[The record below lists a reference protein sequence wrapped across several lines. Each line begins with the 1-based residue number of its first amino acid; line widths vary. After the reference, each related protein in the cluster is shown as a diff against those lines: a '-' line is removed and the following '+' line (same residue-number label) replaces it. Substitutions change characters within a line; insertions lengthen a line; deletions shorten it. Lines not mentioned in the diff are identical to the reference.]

1 MRAFFTCRDG
11 RTADLCEMMNSAET
25 RLTIRSAS
33 GSTITREFF
42 PTWAAAVYI
51 MRTGADAWTNDLTG
65 ETLPPRRETYHFTE
79 DGSVITGAELLTMI
93 RENLAYLDA
102 DDPAREEQE
111 DLLRDLL
118 EDDEAAQNLSEMVGG

>member
-1 MRAFFTCRDG
+1 MRAFYTCTDG

-33 GSTITREFF
+33 GSTITRESF
-42 PTWAAAVYI
+42 PTWAAAIYI
-51 MRTGADAWTNDLTG
+51 MRTGAESWTNDLTG

-79 DGSVITGAELLTMI
+79 DGSVVTGAELLTMI
-93 RENLAYLDA
+93 RDNLAYLDR
-102 DDPAREEQE
+102 DGPAREEQE

-118 EDDEAAQNLSEMVGG
+118 EDEETAQNLSDMVSG

>member
-1 MRAFFTCRDG
+1 MRAFYTCRDG
-11 RTADLCEMMNSAET
+11 RTADLCELMNSAET

-33 GSTITREFF
+33 GNAITREFF

-51 MRTGADAWTNDLTG
+51 MRTGAESWTNDLTG

-79 DGSVITGAELLTMI
+79 DGSVVTGAELLTMI
-93 RENLAYLDA
+93 CANLAYLDH
-102 DDPAREEQE
+102 DDPAREDQE

-118 EDDEAAQNLSEMVGG
+118 EDDETAQNLSDMVGG